1 MTVWFYEAITMT
13 ISEIGERCE
22 GVVRSGERNLGMT
35 MEYAFAS
42 DLMSDVLTTDVHN
55 LLLVTGLSNLQT
67 IRTAEMAD
75 IFGIVL
81 VRGKRASRE
90 MIELAE
96 EQGIVIIETTW
107 SMFRVCGLLFGSG
120 LKPVF

>member
-1 MTVWFYEAITMT
+1 MT
-13 ISEIGERCE
+13 IGSIAEKCN
-22 GVVRSGERNLGMT
+22 GVVRSGERNLSLT

-81 VRGKRASRE
+81 VRGKKATLD
-90 MIELAE
+90 MIELAD
-96 EQGIVIIETTW
+96 EQGIVIIETPW
-107 SMFRVCGLLFGSG
+107 SMFRVCGMLFGSG

>member
-1 MTVWFYEAITMT
+1 MT